1 MNADAQR
8 RPRVLIVEDEQPL
21 RELVVVT
28 LGGAFDCEEAAD
40 GETALERLRAEAPEL
55 VLLDA
60 MLPGRTGLDVLREM
74 RADPK
79 LKSVPVVVLSAWQQP
94 QDVDAAF
101 AAGADRF
108 LGKPFRV
115 EELTSLALSLIGR
128 SA

>member
-1 MNADAQR
+1 MKIRSQR

-21 RELVVVT
+21 RELVAVT
-28 LGGAFDCEEAAD
+28 LGDAFDCEEAAD
-40 GETALERLRAEAPEL
+40 GEPAVERLRVRVPEL

-79 LKSVPVVVLSAWQQP
+79 LKAVPVVVLSAWQQP
-94 QDVDAAF
+94 PDVEAAL

-115 EELTSLALSLIGR
+115 EELTSVALSLIGR

>member
-1 MNADAQR
+1 MRIRSKR
-8 RPRVLIVEDEQPL
+8 RPRVLVVEDEQPL

-28 LGGAFDCEEAAD
+28 LGDAFDCEEAAD
-40 GETALERLRAEAPEL
+40 GDTALERLRARVPEL

-60 MLPGRTGLDVLREM
+60 MLPGRTGLDVLRAM

-79 LKSVPVVVLSAWQQP
+79 LKAVPVVVLSAWQQP
-94 QDVDAAF
+94 QDVDAAL

-115 EELTSLALSLIGR
+115 EELTSVALSLIGKT
-128 SA
+128 A

>member
-1 MNADAQR
+1 MRIRSKR
-8 RPRVLIVEDEQPL
+8 RPRVLVVEDEQPL

-28 LGGAFDCEEAAD
+28 LGDAFDCEEAAD
-40 GETALERLRAEAPEL
+40 GDTALERLRARVPEL

-60 MLPGRTGLDVLREM
+60 MLPGRTGLDVLRAM

-79 LKSVPVVVLSAWQQP
+79 LKAVPVVVLSAWQQP
-94 QDVDAAF
+94 QDVDAAL

-115 EELTSLALSLIGR
+115 EELSSLAHSLIERG
-128 SA
+128 S